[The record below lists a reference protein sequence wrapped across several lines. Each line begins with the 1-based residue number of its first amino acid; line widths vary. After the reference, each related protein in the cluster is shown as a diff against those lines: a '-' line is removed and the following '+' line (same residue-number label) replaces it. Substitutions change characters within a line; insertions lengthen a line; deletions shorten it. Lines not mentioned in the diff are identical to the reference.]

1 MGTPAELC
9 MKSYIVPPRPHISY
23 VLRCSAKLGKVGNMS
38 FQANV
43 LKVMMASPEEAA
55 EERKIVTGAI
65 YRWNDAN
72 ASVRQLVL
80 LPIKWETYSAP
91 QLGVPAHTV
100 INRQLLDDADIVI
113 GIFGPRIGT
122 PTEEYIGGTIDE
134 IKKHVAAGKAA
145 KVYFSE
151 VPIAQK
157 RVDPNQYGLVQ
168 RFREELNGSGLSA
181 TYQSMQ
187 QFRDDFEHHLA
198 LEMNH
203 PRYRWLDVP
212 DRTARVPQL
221 KAPVIETP
229 MKTPVIETRKT
240 PIVET
245 PMIGESEKNHVD
257 DLLRSVGCVQ
267 RDLLRFLLQQGG
279 IARGDVVARARTTKI
294 ALEMNGLCGPLER
307 ISLLR
312 RTADPK
318 YGYSTLAVNE
328 RMIETLRSSL
338 VPRDEDDPPFFE
350 GI

>member
-1 MGTPAELC
+1 
-9 MKSYIVPPRPHISY
+9 
-23 VLRCSAKLGKVGNMS
+23 MS
-38 FQANV
+38 FKANV
-43 LKVMMASPEEAA
+43 LKVMIASPEEVA

-65 YRWNDAN
+65 YRWNDTN

-80 LPIKWETYSAP
+80 LPIKWETHSTL

-122 PTEEYIGGTIDE
+122 PTEEYIGGTVEE
-134 IKKHVAAGKAA
+134 IKKHVAAGKTA

-151 VPIAQK
+151 VPVAQK
-157 RVDPNQYGLVQ
+157 NVDQNQYALVQ
-168 RFREELNGSGLSA
+168 KFREELNGSGLYA

-221 KAPVIETP
+221 KTPIIETP
-229 MKTPVIETRKT
+229 IKTTIIET
-240 PIVET
+240 PI
-245 PMIGESEKNHVD
+245 IDESQKNHVD
-257 DLLRSVGCVQ
+257 DLLRSVGCLQ
-267 RDLLRFLLQQGG
+267 RDLLRFLLQKGG
-279 IARGDVVARARTTKI
+279 IARADVIARARTIKN
-294 ALEMNGLCGPLER
+294 ALEMNALCGPLEQNN
-307 ISLLR
+307 LLR
-312 RTADPK
+312 RTADHK
-318 YGYSTLAVNE
+318 NGLSTLAVNE
-328 RMIETLRSSL
+328 RMIETLKSAL
-338 VPRDEDDPPFFE
+338 FPRDEDDPPFFE